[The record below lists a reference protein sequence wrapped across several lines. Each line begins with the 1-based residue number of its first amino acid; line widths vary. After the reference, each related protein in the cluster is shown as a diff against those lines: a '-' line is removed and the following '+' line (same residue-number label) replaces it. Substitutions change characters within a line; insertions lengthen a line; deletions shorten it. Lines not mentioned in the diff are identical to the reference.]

1 MANYYLERLALN
13 LFAELSDIVNIIA
26 EQCREEQ
33 THAATSVL
41 NCADALSAA
50 RWHEETV
57 AAARF
62 PLTQEYSSGLAISSK
77 EVYFTGSQ

>member
-1 MANYYLERLALN
+1 LALN

-41 NCADALSAA
+41 YCADAQSAA
-50 RWHEETV
+50 RWPEETV
-57 AAARF
+57 AAAQLKKLCF

-77 EVYFTGSQ
+77 EEYFTGSQ